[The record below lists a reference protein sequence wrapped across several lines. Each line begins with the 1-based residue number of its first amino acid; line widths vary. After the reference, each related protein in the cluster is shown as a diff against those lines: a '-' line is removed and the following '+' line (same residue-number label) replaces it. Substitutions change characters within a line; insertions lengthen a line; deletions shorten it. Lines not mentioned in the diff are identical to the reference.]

1 MQVRRR
7 LAARTDL
14 LNRSSLLSDLRLG
27 GQASIDPALQSAFK
41 RIYIESVA
49 PKELRHTGAGML
61 LPSGAVGDDLTV
73 NGQLAIAT
81 LDVIGRHSQGAR
93 NHTVEIRPGA
103 VLRPERFRQL
113 TAAAAVPR
121 MG

>member
-1 MQVRRR
+1 
-7 LAARTDL
+7 
-14 LNRSSLLSDLRLG
+14 
-27 GQASIDPALQSAFK
+27 
-41 RIYIESVA
+41 
-49 PKELRHTGAGML
+49 ML
-61 LPSGAVGDDLTV
+61 LPSGAVGDDLTI
-73 NGQLAIAT
+73 NAQLAIAT